1 MFCTGLEKA
10 ARKTGGVFQACL
22 RRLFKPV
29 KTNVLLLKGEAMKA
43 ILNPGSAPVKNA
55 SYEDA
60 ERNLFQLI
68 QEAGLI
74 RNTLTIKS
82 SCEEDNGRFLFVINN
97 ADVTCSVKMPGI
109 PLEQV
114 RFVNDPG
121 QNIWNYPR
129 LYINSSSWVWCY
141 AVSQVAEAFAA

>member
-1 MFCTGLEKA
+1 
-10 ARKTGGVFQACL
+10 
-22 RRLFKPV
+22 
-29 KTNVLLLKGEAMKA
+29 MKA

-121 QNIWNYPR
+121 QSIWNYPR

-141 AVSQVAEAFAA
+141 AVSQVAEAFAAEQWFEHDQRRRGVNL